1 MMIFGGIYAFY
12 ILWAWG
18 LAVAILLAVSIH
30 SVLRL
35 MRARRRLAH
44 LDSDGGA

>member
-1 MMIFGGIYAFY
+1 MGIYAFY

-18 LAVAILLAVSIH
+18 LAAAILAVVSIH
-30 SVLRL
+30 SILRL
-35 MRARRRLAH
+35 MRARRRLAQ

>member
-1 MMIFGGIYAFY
+1 MGVYAFY

-18 LAVAILLAVSIH
+18 LGVAILLAVSIH
-30 SVLRL
+30 SVVRL
-35 MRARRRLAH
+35 MRARRRLAQ

>member
-1 MMIFGGIYAFY
+1 MGIYAFY

-30 SVLRL
+30 SVVRL
-35 MRARRRLAH
+35 MRAKRRLNRLN
-44 LDSDGGA
+44 LDSGA